1 MRLNPLLYIYIYRN
15 SWSLDPGSISH
26 MKGCW
31 FTLCAATF
39 APLHPSTPQMTA
51 LWPKVPSLG
60 ETPTHAEVQQ
70 KVLALK
76 PCFFGGLLSKYI
88 RAIFLLTFF
97 FGKNNAEHRFVID
110 I

>member
-1 MRLNPLLYIYIYRN
+1 
-15 SWSLDPGSISH
+15 
-26 MKGCW
+26 MKGSW

-51 LWPKVPSLG
+51 LWPEVPSLG

-76 PCFFGGLLSKYI
+76 PCFLVGLLSKYI
-88 RAIFLLTFF
+88 RAIFFVNLLFRETY
-97 FGKNNAEHRFVID
+97 AQHRFVID